1 MGEDQRP
8 DDPGPSGDGDG
19 GSAAGLVTEAA
30 VAVDG
35 TVVAD
40 VSLPDTAPDDT
51 HPDGA
56 DRAGAT
62 EGPAGDADGFT
73 PEVAAKLRSYVYLLV
88 DPRTGRP
95 FLVGRGKGDRCFR
108 DLASLRRN
116 AADGGGDPVAAR
128 VGEIESAGRP
138 VRIDILRHGLSGDD
152 ARLVEATAIDA
163 LGLAPTGV
171 SAAGRRLPAE
181 AVAVALAPPAKFKRA
196 HQVVLLRQSAEDSG
210 DRQLPAWRIARRWT
224 DLESPRS
231 PIWAVLVA
239 DDLVREVVRIE
250 GWEPTGPEGD
260 AATRYRL
267 HGERDP
273 KLEARY
279 LGASVASYRTGGAH
293 QPVTYVWCGP
303 HWVNRPR

>member
-1 MGEDQRP
+1 M
-8 DDPGPSGDGDG
+8 
-19 GSAAGLVTEAA
+19 
-30 VAVDG
+30 AVDG

-40 VSLPDTAPDDT
+40 LSAVDDAGGAGPDPA
-51 HPDGA
+51 
-56 DRAGAT
+56 AGP
-62 EGPAGDADGFT
+62 PAAGVDGFT

-108 DLASLRRN
+108 DLASLRRS
-116 AADGGGDPVAAR
+116 ASEGTGDPVAAR
-128 VGEIESAGRP
+128 VGEIEAAGRP
-138 VRIDILRHGLSGDD
+138 VRIDILRHGLGGDE

-171 SAAGRRLPAE
+171 PAAGRRLPVE
-181 AVAVALAPPAKFKRA
+181 AAAVALAPPAKFKRA
-196 HQVVLLRQSAEDSG
+196 HQVVLLRQSAEEST
-210 DRQLPAWRIARRWT
+210 DRQAPAWRIGRRWT
-224 DLESPRS
+224 DLDSPRS
-231 PIWAVLVA
+231 PAWAVLVV

-250 GWEPTGPEGD
+250 RWEPTGPEGD
-260 AATRYRL
+260 ATTRYRL
-267 HGERDP
+267 HGEPDP

-279 LGASVASYRTGGAH
+279 LGTSVASYRTGTAQ